1 MEERILFRALK
12 HRNFRLFFFGQGIS
26 LIGTWMQQVAMIWLV
41 YRLTNSV
48 FLLGLVGFCSQI
60 PAFFLTPVA
69 GVFIDR
75 WNLHRTIVLTQSLAM
90 CQALILAMLA
100 LTGAIAVWQVLALSV
115 CMGLITAFD
124 VPARQAF
131 LDPDGGRTR
140 ESDQRHRA
148 ELVDVQRGTT
158 CRASDCRFSDRGG
171 RGRVLLPAER
181 SELCGCAGGFAGH
194 AVVPGARR
202 PIRRNIFSMNCGKD
216 CVMPWVSHQSARSF
230 CFWPS

>member
-1 MEERILFRALK
+1 MTEERILFRALK

-60 PAFFLTPVA
+60 PAFFLTPLA

-100 LTGAIAVWQVLALSV
+100 LTGAIAVWHILALSV

-131 LDPDGGRTR
+131 LIQLVEGRENLSNAIGLNSSMFNGAR
-140 ESDQRHRA
+140 
-148 ELVDVQRGTT
+148 LVGPAIAGFLIAAVGEGI
-158 CRASDCRFSDRGG
+158 CF
-171 RGRVLLPAER
+171 PAER
-181 SELCGCAGGFAGH
+181 PELRGRAGGLAGN
-194 AVVPGARR
+194 AVVPAHAG
-202 PIRRNIFSMNCGKD
+202 
-216 CVMPWVSHQSARSF
+216 QSAAT
-230 CFWPS
+230 CFP